1 MKSKKARQKASR
13 DYSFQCIYFLLKFL
27 LFLLHRFLQI
37 SFAMSADSHQLHT
50 HSYQDSLS
58 STCHSLL
65 NVNSHALSKSSS
77 SLACAGQSSLE
88 ERQSNKQE
96 LKKSHSSTICHT
108 LGNESD
114 ARSVPSPGWSFS
126 QPGMMGLGSVV
137 QTISDQSDND
147 NSQSRTKAT
156 NHFLIAEPSPA
167 SCEVEDTRM
176 CVKSST
182 AENIS
187 SASIVHQQSL
197 CKVEE
202 PGTALQRSHSDLTC
216 SCKQQTYVTHIETS
230 APHSSLSSSSC
241 RHGPPVARMSFQTER
256 YGPETNENTSHYQNL
271 VTHLPVLPRDQKVP
285 TNSFDSSGIPRNT
298 TVYTDPGTFHT
309 AVLGPHMPGNGFSNR
324 TMFSQ
329 ATGII
334 HGGLTYGNIPNAAYS
349 PLVMT
354 VHNNSAGPCNVR
366 QDPCMKVDATIPAYC
381 HSLPIPSI
389 QLVPRL
395 VCSVSESG
403 KEQAAPGYFHSF
415 STSDILTYPKLVSS
429 VSESGLDAKRVLKCC
444 SIPGEQLQHAQHCD
458 QQESAP
464 PETKA
469 ACVAFSSQQGA
480 GVVMTTKDM
489 WTMTSMNDLTKGL
502 KPALERRDAEV
513 QTLPT
518 MECKSVAT
526 SPAAAAEGHS
536 HVFPEV
542 NLEQDLEAPKS
553 PVREVRW
560 DDEGMT
566 WEVYGASVDP
576 EVLGLAIQKHLEIQ
590 IEQFQ
595 TEPAELA
602 EKSNK
607 EPSSDKMGKKR
618 PFRTMM
624 HSLRYPSCCAR
635 SSTAVE

>member
-1 MKSKKARQKASR
+1 
-13 DYSFQCIYFLLKFL
+13 
-27 LFLLHRFLQI
+27 
-37 SFAMSADSHQLHT
+37 MSADSHQLHT
-50 HSYQDSLS
+50 HSHKDTLS
-58 STCHSLL
+58 STCHGLL
-65 NVNSHALSKSSS
+65 NVNSHPLSKSSS
-77 SLACAGQSSLE
+77 SLICAGHSSLE
-88 ERQSNKQE
+88 WQNNKQE
-96 LKKSHSSTICHT
+96 LKKSHSSTVCQT
-108 LGNESD
+108 LGHESD
-114 ARSVPSPGWSFS
+114 ARSVPSPRWSFS
-126 QPGMMGLGSVV
+126 QSGLMGLDSVV
-137 QTISDQSDND
+137 QTMNSQSPDN
-147 NSQSRTKAT
+147 NSQSRSKTT
-156 NHFLIAEPSPA
+156 NHFLIIEQSSPSW
-167 SCEVEDTRM
+167 EVGDTKM

-182 AENIS
+182 VENVS
-187 SASIVHQQSL
+187 SACFKHQQSMG
-197 CKVEE
+197 KMDE
-202 PGTALQRSHSDLTC
+202 PRAALQRSHSDLTC
-216 SCKQQTYVTHIETS
+216 SCKQQCYVTHIETS
-230 APHSSLSSSSC
+230 ATDSSLSSSSS
-241 RHGPPVARMSFQTER
+241 RHGPSVVKMSFQAER
-256 YGPETNENTSHYQNL
+256 YGSEINENTHYQNL
-271 VTHLPVLPRDQKVP
+271 VTHLPALPIDQKVP
-285 TNSFDSSGIPRNT
+285 TNTFDSGSIPHNT
-298 TVYTDPGTFHT
+298 TVYTDPGRFHS
-309 AVLGPHMPGNGFSNR
+309 AVLGPHMPGNSFSNR
-324 TMFSQ
+324 TILNQ

-334 HGGLTYGNIPNAAYS
+334 HGGLTYSNIPNSAYS
-349 PLVMT
+349 PMVMA
-354 VHNNSAGPCNVR
+354 VHNNSAVPCNIR
-366 QDPCMKVDATIPAYC
+366 QDSCMKVDATVPAYC

-403 KEQAAPGYFHSF
+403 KEQAAPGYLHSF

-444 SIPGEQLQHAQHCD
+444 SIPGEQLQHAPHCT
-458 QQESAP
+458 QLERAS
-464 PETKA
+464 PETQT
-469 ACVAFSSQQGA
+469 ACVAFSSQLTTDIA
-480 GVVMTTKDM
+480 MKTKDM
-489 WTMTSMNDLTKGL
+489 WTMTSANDLTKGL

-595 TEPAELA
+595 TEPVQQTRKNEEDPL
-602 EKSNK
+602 NK
-607 EPSSDKMGKKR
+607 ERSSDKMEKKR

-635 SSTAVE
+635 SSSATE

>member
-1 MKSKKARQKASR
+1 
-13 DYSFQCIYFLLKFL
+13 
-27 LFLLHRFLQI
+27 
-37 SFAMSADSHQLHT
+37 
-50 HSYQDSLS
+50 
-58 STCHSLL
+58 
-65 NVNSHALSKSSS
+65 
-77 SLACAGQSSLE
+77 
-88 ERQSNKQE
+88 
-96 LKKSHSSTICHT
+96 
-108 LGNESD
+108 
-114 ARSVPSPGWSFS
+114 
-126 QPGMMGLGSVV
+126 MGLGSVV
-137 QTISDQSDND
+137 QTTSDQSVLDNL
-147 NSQSRTKAT
+147 QSRTKTT
-156 NHFLIAEPSPA
+156 NHCFITEQSPA
-167 SCEVEDTRM
+167 SWDVGDAKI

-182 AENIS
+182 VENVS
-187 SASIVHQQSL
+187 SACSVHQQSM
-197 CKVEE
+197 CDMEE
-202 PGTALQRSHSDLTC
+202 PGAALQRSHSDLTC
-216 SCKQQTYVTHIETS
+216 SCKQQTYVTLMEASVT
-230 APHSSLSSSSC
+230 HSSLSSSSC
-241 RHGPPVARMSFQTER
+241 RHGPTVARMSFQTQR
-256 YGPETNENTSHYQNL
+256 YGSEMNENASHYQNL

-285 TNSFDSSGIPRNT
+285 TNSFDSGGIPRNT

-329 ATGII
+329 ATGIV
-334 HGGLTYGNIPNAAYS
+334 HGGLTCGNIPNSAYS
-349 PLVMT
+349 PMVMT

-366 QDPCMKVDATIPAYC
+366 QDPFMKADATVPAYC

-403 KEQAAPGYFHSF
+403 KEQPTPGYFHSF

-444 SIPGEQLQHAQHCD
+444 SIPGEQHTQHYA
-458 QQESAP
+458 QQERAP

-480 GVVMTTKDM
+480 DTVMTTKDM

-526 SPAAAAEGHS
+526 SPVAAAEDHP

-542 NLEQDLEAPKS
+542 SLEQGLEAPKS

-595 TEPAELA
+595 TEPSEVPD
-602 EKSNK
+602 KSNE

-618 PFRTMM
+618 PFRTMI

-635 SSTAVE
+635 SSTTVE

>member
-1 MKSKKARQKASR
+1 
-13 DYSFQCIYFLLKFL
+13 
-27 LFLLHRFLQI
+27 
-37 SFAMSADSHQLHT
+37 MSADRHQLHT

-58 STCHSLL
+58 STCHGLL
-65 NVNSHALSKSSS
+65 NVSSHTLSKSSS
-77 SLACAGQSSLE
+77 SLACTAQSSLE

-108 LGNESD
+108 LGNKSE
-114 ARSVPSPGWSFS
+114 ARSVPSPGCSFS
-126 QPGMMGLGSVV
+126 QPGMIRLGSVG
-137 QTISDQSDND
+137 QTVNDQSANG
-147 NSQSRTKAT
+147 NSQSRTKT
-156 NHFLIAEPSPA
+156 INHFLIDEQSAGSW
-167 SCEVEDTRM
+167 EVGHTKM

-182 AENIS
+182 VENVS
-187 SASIVHQQSL
+187 SACIVHQQSM
-197 CKVEE
+197 CEMEE
-202 PGTALQRSHSDLTC
+202 PETALRRSHSDLTC
-216 SCKQQTYVTHIETS
+216 SCKQQTYVTLIETS
-230 APHSSLSSSSC
+230 ATHSSLNSSSC
-241 RHGPPVARMSFQTER
+241 RHGPQVARMSFQTQR
-256 YGPETNENTSHYQNL
+256 CGSETNENTSRYQNL
-271 VTHLPVLPRDQKVP
+271 VTHFPVLLRDQKVP
-285 TNSFDSSGIPRNT
+285 TNSFDSGGIPRNT
-298 TVYTDPGTFHT
+298 TVYTDPGTFHSV
-309 AVLGPHMPGNGFSNR
+309 VLGPHLPGNGFSNR

-329 ATGII
+329 ATGIV
-334 HGGLTYGNIPNAAYS
+334 HGGLTYGNIPNSAHS
-349 PLVMT
+349 PMVMT
-354 VHNNSAGPCNVR
+354 VHNNSAGPCTAK

-444 SIPGEQLQHAQHCD
+444 STPGEQLQHAQHCA
-458 QQESAP
+458 QQERAP

-480 GVVMTTKDM
+480 DMAMTTKDM

-542 NLEQDLEAPKS
+542 NLEQDLQAPKS

-595 TEPAELA
+595 TEPAQLA
-602 EKSNK
+602 EKSNE
-607 EPSSDKMGKKR
+607 EPSSDKMGKKK

>member
-1 MKSKKARQKASR
+1 
-13 DYSFQCIYFLLKFL
+13 
-27 LFLLHRFLQI
+27 
-37 SFAMSADSHQLHT
+37 
-50 HSYQDSLS
+50 
-58 STCHSLL
+58 
-65 NVNSHALSKSSS
+65 
-77 SLACAGQSSLE
+77 
-88 ERQSNKQE
+88 
-96 LKKSHSSTICHT
+96 
-108 LGNESD
+108 
-114 ARSVPSPGWSFS
+114 
-126 QPGMMGLGSVV
+126 MGLGSVV

-147 NSQSRTKAT
+147 NSRSRTKAT

-182 AENIS
+182 VENLS

-197 CKVEE
+197 CKMEE
-202 PGTALQRSHSDLTC
+202 PETALQRSHSDLTC

-230 APHSSLSSSSC
+230 ATHSSLSSSSC

-334 HGGLTYGNIPNAAYS
+334 HGGLTYGNIPNSAYS
-349 PLVMT
+349 PMVMT

-444 SIPGEQLQHAQHCD
+444 SIPGEQLQHAQHCA

-489 WTMTSMNDLTKGL
+489 WTMTSMNDLTGGL

-602 EKSNK
+602 EKSDK

>member
-1 MKSKKARQKASR
+1 
-13 DYSFQCIYFLLKFL
+13 
-27 LFLLHRFLQI
+27 
-37 SFAMSADSHQLHT
+37 T
-50 HSYQDSLS
+50 
-58 STCHSLL
+58 
-65 NVNSHALSKSSS
+65 
-77 SLACAGQSSLE
+77 
-88 ERQSNKQE
+88 
-96 LKKSHSSTICHT
+96 
-108 LGNESD
+108 
-114 ARSVPSPGWSFS
+114 
-126 QPGMMGLGSVV
+126 GLGSVV
-137 QTISDQSDND
+137 QTISIQSADD
-147 NSQSRTKAT
+147 NSQSRTKTT
-156 NHFLIAEPSPA
+156 NHFLITEQSPA
-167 SCEVEDTRM
+167 SWEAGDTKM

-182 AENIS
+182 VENVS
-187 SASIVHQQSL
+187 SACVVHQQSMREM
-197 CKVEE
+197 EE

-216 SCKQQTYVTHIETS
+216 SCKQQSYVTHIETS
-230 APHSSLSSSSC
+230 ATHSSLSSSSC
-241 RHGPPVARMSFQTER
+241 RHGPPVARMSFQTQG
-256 YGPETNENTSHYQNL
+256 YGSETNENTSHFQNL
-271 VTHLPVLPRDQKVP
+271 VTHLPVLSRDQKVP
-285 TNSFDSSGIPRNT
+285 TNSFDSGGIPCNT

-324 TMFSQ
+324 TIFSQ

-334 HGGLTYGNIPNAAYS
+334 PGGLTYGNISNSAYS
-349 PLVMT
+349 PAVMT
-354 VHNNSAGPCNVR
+354 VHNNPAGPCNIW
-366 QDPCMKVDATIPAYC
+366 QDPCMKADATLPAYC

-395 VCSVSESG
+395 LCSVSESG

-415 STSDILTYPKLVSS
+415 STSDILTCPKLVSS

-444 SIPGEQLQHAQHCD
+444 SIPAEQLQRAQHCA
-458 QQESAP
+458 QQERAP
-464 PETKA
+464 PGTKA
-469 ACVAFSSQQGA
+469 ACAFSSQQGA
-480 GVVMTTKDM
+480 DMVMTTKDM

-595 TEPAELA
+595 TEPAQPA
-602 EKSNK
+602 GKSNE
-607 EPSSDKMGKKR
+607 EPPSDQMGKKR
-618 PFRTMM
+618 PFRTML

>member
-1 MKSKKARQKASR
+1 
-13 DYSFQCIYFLLKFL
+13 
-27 LFLLHRFLQI
+27 
-37 SFAMSADSHQLHT
+37 
-50 HSYQDSLS
+50 
-58 STCHSLL
+58 
-65 NVNSHALSKSSS
+65 
-77 SLACAGQSSLE
+77 
-88 ERQSNKQE
+88 
-96 LKKSHSSTICHT
+96 
-108 LGNESD
+108 
-114 ARSVPSPGWSFS
+114 
-126 QPGMMGLGSVV
+126 MGLGSVV
-137 QTISDQSDND
+137 QTISNHSADD

-156 NHFLIAEPSPA
+156 NNFLIAEQSPA
-167 SCEVEDTRM
+167 SWEVGDTKM

-182 AENIS
+182 VENVS
-187 SASIVHQQSL
+187 SACIVHQQNMQEM
-197 CKVEE
+197 EE
-202 PGTALQRSHSDLTC
+202 PGAALQRSHSDLNC
-216 SCKQQTYVTHIETS
+216 SCRQQTYVTHIETS
-230 APHSSLSSSSC
+230 ATHSSLSSSSC
-241 RHGPPVARMSFQTER
+241 RHGPPVARMSFQTQR
-256 YGPETNENTSHYQNL
+256 YGSETNENTSHYQNL

-285 TNSFDSSGIPRNT
+285 TNSFDSSGIPCNT
-298 TVYTDPGTFHT
+298 AVYADPGTFHA
-309 AVLGPHMPGNGFSNR
+309 AVLGPHMPGNGLSNR

-329 ATGII
+329 ATGTI
-334 HGGLTYGNIPNAAYS
+334 HGGLTYGNIPNSAYS
-349 PLVMT
+349 PMVMT
-354 VHNNSAGPCNVR
+354 VHNNSAGPCNIR
-366 QDPCMKVDATIPAYC
+366 QEPCMKVDATIPAYC

-389 QLVPRL
+389 QLVPQL
-395 VCSVSESG
+395 VCSVSETG
-403 KEQAAPGYFHSF
+403 KEQAAPDYFHSF

-429 VSESGLDAKRVLKCC
+429 VSETGLDAKRVLKCC
-444 SIPGEQLQHAQHCD
+444 SIPGEQLQNAQHSA
-458 QQESAP
+458 QQERAP

-469 ACVAFSSQQGA
+469 ACVAFSSQPGA
-480 GVVMTTKDM
+480 DTVMTTKDM

-513 QTLPT
+513 QTLPI

-595 TEPAELA
+595 TEPTELA
-602 EKSNK
+602 GKSNE

>member
-1 MKSKKARQKASR
+1 
-13 DYSFQCIYFLLKFL
+13 
-27 LFLLHRFLQI
+27 
-37 SFAMSADSHQLHT
+37 
-50 HSYQDSLS
+50 
-58 STCHSLL
+58 
-65 NVNSHALSKSSS
+65 
-77 SLACAGQSSLE
+77 
-88 ERQSNKQE
+88 
-96 LKKSHSSTICHT
+96 
-108 LGNESD
+108 
-114 ARSVPSPGWSFS
+114 
-126 QPGMMGLGSVV
+126 MGLGSVV
-137 QTISDQSDND
+137 QSISGPSADD
-147 NSQSRTKAT
+147 NSQSRTKTT
-156 NHFLIAEPSPA
+156 NHFLTAEQSPA
-167 SCEVEDTRM
+167 SWEAGGTKM
-176 CVKSST
+176 CAKSST
-182 AENIS
+182 VENVS
-187 SASIVHQQSL
+187 STCIVHQQSM
-197 CKVEE
+197 CEMEE

-216 SCKQQTYVTHIETS
+216 GCKQQTYVTHIETS
-230 APHSSLSSSSC
+230 ATHSSLSSSSC
-241 RHGPPVARMSFQTER
+241 RHGPPVARMSFQTQT
-256 YGPETNENTSHYQNL
+256 YGSETNENISHYHNL
-271 VTHLPVLPRDQKVP
+271 LSHLPVLPRDQKVP

-309 AVLGPHMPGNGFSNR
+309 AVLGAHMPGHGFSNR

-334 HGGLTYGNIPNAAYS
+334 HGGLIYSNIPNCAYS
-349 PLVMT
+349 PVVMT
-354 VHNNSAGPCNVR
+354 VHNNSAGPGNIS
-366 QDPCMKVDATIPAYC
+366 QDSCMKVDATVPAYC

-444 SIPGEQLQHAQHCD
+444 SIPVEQLQHAQHCA
-458 QQESAP
+458 QQERAP

-480 GVVMTTKDM
+480 DMVMTTKDM
-489 WTMTSMNDLTKGL
+489 WTMTSMNDLSKGL

-595 TEPAELA
+595 TGPAHLA
-602 EKSNK
+602 QKSNE

>member
-1 MKSKKARQKASR
+1 
-13 DYSFQCIYFLLKFL
+13 
-27 LFLLHRFLQI
+27 
-37 SFAMSADSHQLHT
+37 MSADSHHLHT
-50 HSYQDSLS
+50 PPYEDSQS
-58 STCHSLL
+58 STCHRLL
-65 NVNSHALSKSSS
+65 NVNSHPLSKSSS
-77 SLACAGQSSLE
+77 NLACTEKSSLE

-108 LGNESD
+108 LRNKSD
-114 ARSVPSPGWSFS
+114 ARNGASPEWSFS
-126 QPGMMGLGSVV
+126 QPEMMGLGSVV
-137 QTISDQSDND
+137 QTVSDQSAND
-147 NSQSRTKAT
+147 NSQSRTMTT
-156 NHFLIAEPSPA
+156 NHFLSTEHSTA
-167 SCEVEDTRM
+167 SWEAGDTKI

-182 AENIS
+182 VENVS
-187 SASIVHQQSL
+187 SACIASQQTM
-197 CKVEE
+197 CKMEE
-202 PGTALQRSHSDLTC
+202 PGTTLQRSHSDLTC
-216 SCKQQTYVTHIETS
+216 SCKQQTCVTHIETS
-230 APHSSLSSSSC
+230 VTHSSLSIPSC
-241 RHGPPVARMSFQTER
+241 PHGPPMAWMSIQTQR
-256 YGPETNENTSHYQNL
+256 CGSETNENTSHYSNL
-271 VTHLPVLPRDQKVP
+271 VTHFPVLPRDQKVP
-285 TNSFDSSGIPRNT
+285 TNSFDSSSVPQNT
-298 TVYTDPGTFHT
+298 TVYTDPGIFHT
-309 AVLGPHMPGNGFSNR
+309 AVLGPHMPGNDFSNR
-324 TMFSQ
+324 TVFSQ
-329 ATGII
+329 ATGVI
-334 HGGLTYGNIPNAAYS
+334 HSGLTYGNIPNSAYS
-349 PLVMT
+349 PMVIT

-395 VCSVSESG
+395 ACSVSESG
-403 KEQAAPGYFHSF
+403 KEQATSGYFHSF

-444 SIPGEQLQHAQHCD
+444 SIPEEQPQNAQQCS
-458 QQESAP
+458 QQERAAP
-464 PETKA
+464 EPKA
-469 ACVAFSSQQGA
+469 ACVAFSSQQGTDI
-480 GVVMTTKDM
+480 MTTKDM

-502 KPALERRDAEV
+502 KTALECRDAEV

-542 NLEQDLEAPKS
+542 NLEQDLEALKS

-595 TEPAELA
+595 TEPAEVP
-602 EKSNK
+602 EKRNE
-607 EPSSDKMGKKR
+607 EPPSDKMGKKK

>member
-1 MKSKKARQKASR
+1 
-13 DYSFQCIYFLLKFL
+13 
-27 LFLLHRFLQI
+27 
-37 SFAMSADSHQLHT
+37 
-50 HSYQDSLS
+50 
-58 STCHSLL
+58 
-65 NVNSHALSKSSS
+65 
-77 SLACAGQSSLE
+77 
-88 ERQSNKQE
+88 
-96 LKKSHSSTICHT
+96 
-108 LGNESD
+108 
-114 ARSVPSPGWSFS
+114 
-126 QPGMMGLGSVV
+126 MGLGSVV
-137 QTISDQSDND
+137 QTTGNQSAND
-147 NSQSRTKAT
+147 NSQSRTKTT
-156 NHFLIAEPSPA
+156 NHFLIAEQSPA
-167 SCEVEDTRM
+167 SWEVRDSKM

-182 AENIS
+182 VENVS
-187 SASIVHQQSL
+187 SACIVHQQSM
-197 CKVEE
+197 CEMEE
-202 PGTALQRSHSDLTC
+202 PGTTLQRSHSDLTC
-216 SCKQQTYVTHIETS
+216 SCKQQTYDTHIENS
-230 APHSSLSSSSC
+230 ATHSSLSSSNC
-241 RHGPPVARMSFQTER
+241 RHGPPVARISFQTQR
-256 YGPETNENTSHYQNL
+256 YGSETNENTSYYQNL
-271 VTHLPVLPRDQKVP
+271 VTHLPVLPGDQKVP
-285 TNSFDSSGIPRNT
+285 TNSFDSGGIPHNT

-309 AVLGPHMPGNGFSNR
+309 AVLGPHMPGNGFLNR

-329 ATGII
+329 ATGFI
-334 HGGLTYGNIPNAAYS
+334 HGGLTYGNIPSSAYS
-349 PLVMT
+349 PMVMT
-354 VHNNSAGPCNVR
+354 VHNNSTGPCNIR

-381 HSLPIPSI
+381 HSLPIPST

-444 SIPGEQLQHAQHCD
+444 SIPEEQLQHAQHCA
-458 QQESAP
+458 QQERAP

-480 GVVMTTKDM
+480 DMVMTTKDM
-489 WTMTSMNDLTKGL
+489 WTMTSMNDLIKGL
-502 KPALERRDAEV
+502 KPALERRDAQV

-518 MECKSVAT
+518 MEFKSVAT
-526 SPAAAAEGHS
+526 SPVAAAEDHS

-553 PVREVRW
+553 PVHEVIW

-590 IEQFQ
+590 IEQLQ
-595 TEPAELA
+595 IEPAQLA
-602 EKSNK
+602 GKSNK

-624 HSLRYPSCCAR
+624 RSLRYPSCCAR

>member
-1 MKSKKARQKASR
+1 
-13 DYSFQCIYFLLKFL
+13 
-27 LFLLHRFLQI
+27 
-37 SFAMSADSHQLHT
+37 
-50 HSYQDSLS
+50 
-58 STCHSLL
+58 
-65 NVNSHALSKSSS
+65 
-77 SLACAGQSSLE
+77 
-88 ERQSNKQE
+88 
-96 LKKSHSSTICHT
+96 
-108 LGNESD
+108 
-114 ARSVPSPGWSFS
+114 
-126 QPGMMGLGSVV
+126 MGLGSVV
-137 QTISDQSDND
+137 QTISNQSADD
-147 NSQSRTKAT
+147 NSESRTKTT
-156 NHFLIAEPSPA
+156 NHFLITEQSPA
-167 SCEVEDTRM
+167 TWEVGDTKM

-182 AENIS
+182 VENVS
-187 SASIVHQQSL
+187 SGCIVHQQSMREM
-197 CKVEE
+197 EE
-202 PGTALQRSHSDLTC
+202 PGPALQRSHSDLTC
-216 SCKQQTYVTHIETS
+216 TCKQQTYVTLAETS
-230 APHSSLSSSSC
+230 ATHSSLSSSSC
-241 RHGPPVARMSFQTER
+241 RHGLPVARMSFQTQR
-256 YGPETNENTSHYQNL
+256 YGSETNENASHYQHL
-271 VTHLPVLPRDQKVP
+271 VTRLPVLPRDQNVP
-285 TNSFDSSGIPRNT
+285 TNSFDSSGIPRNS
-298 TVYTDPGTFHT
+298 TVYTDPRTFHT
-309 AVLGPHMPGNGFSNR
+309 AVLGPQMPGNGFSNR

-334 HGGLTYGNIPNAAYS
+334 HGGLTYGNIPNSAYS
-349 PLVMT
+349 PVVMT
-354 VHNNSAGPCNVR
+354 VHNNSAGPCNIR
-366 QDPCMKVDATIPAYC
+366 QDPCVKVDATVPAYC

-403 KEQAAPGYFHSF
+403 EEQAAPGYFHSF

-429 VSESGLDAKRVLKCC
+429 VSESGLDAKKVLKCC
-444 SIPGEQLQHAQHCD
+444 SIPAEQLQRAQHCA
-458 QQESAP
+458 QQERAP

-469 ACVAFSSQQGA
+469 ACVALSSQQGA
-480 GVVMTTKDM
+480 DVVMTTKDM

-518 MECKSVAT
+518 VECKSVAT

-595 TEPAELA
+595 TEPAQPA
-602 EKSNK
+602 GKSNE
-607 EPSSDKMGKKR
+607 EPSSEKMGKKR

>member
-1 MKSKKARQKASR
+1 
-13 DYSFQCIYFLLKFL
+13 
-27 LFLLHRFLQI
+27 
-37 SFAMSADSHQLHT
+37 
-50 HSYQDSLS
+50 
-58 STCHSLL
+58 
-65 NVNSHALSKSSS
+65 
-77 SLACAGQSSLE
+77 
-88 ERQSNKQE
+88 
-96 LKKSHSSTICHT
+96 
-108 LGNESD
+108 
-114 ARSVPSPGWSFS
+114 
-126 QPGMMGLGSVV
+126 GLGSVV
-137 QTISDQSDND
+137 QSISSQSANA
-147 NSQSRTKAT
+147 NSQGRSKTA
-156 NHFLIAEPSPA
+156 NHCLLSEQSPA
-167 SCEVEDTRM
+167 SWEVGDTKI

-182 AENIS
+182 VENVS
-187 SASIVHQQSL
+187 SACTVHHQSM
-197 CKVEE
+197 CEMEE

-216 SCKQQTYVTHIETS
+216 SCKQAYVTLLETS
-230 APHSSLSSSSC
+230 VTHSCLSSSSC
-241 RHGPPVARMSFQTER
+241 RHGPPVARTSFQTQR
-256 YGPETNENTSHYQNL
+256 YGSETNENTSHYHNL

-285 TNSFDSSGIPRNT
+285 TNSFDSGGIPRNT
-298 TVYTDPGTFHT
+298 TVYTDPGTFHP
-309 AVLGPHMPGNGFSNR
+309 AVLGPHMPGNIFSNR
-324 TMFSQ
+324 TMFNQ
-329 ATGII
+329 ATGIA
-334 HGGLTYGNIPNAAYS
+334 HGGLTCGNIPNSVYS
-349 PLVMT
+349 PMVVA
-354 VHNNSAGPCNVR
+354 VHNNSVGACNIR
-366 QDPCMKVDATIPAYC
+366 QDPCMKVDATVPAYC

-403 KEQAAPGYFHSF
+403 KEQAVPGYFHSF

-429 VSESGLDAKRVLKCC
+429 VSESGLDAKRVLKYC
-444 SIPGEQLQHAQHCD
+444 SNPGEQLQHTQHSA
-458 QQESAP
+458 QQERAP

-480 GVVMTTKDM
+480 DMVTTTKDM

-502 KPALERRDAEV
+502 KPTLERRDAEV

-526 SPAAAAEGHS
+526 SPAAAAEDHP

-542 NLEQDLEAPKS
+542 SLEQDLEAPKS

-595 TEPAELA
+595 TEPAHLH
-602 EKSNK
+602 EKSNE

-635 SSTAVE
+635 SSTAAE

>member
-1 MKSKKARQKASR
+1 
-13 DYSFQCIYFLLKFL
+13 
-27 LFLLHRFLQI
+27 
-37 SFAMSADSHQLHT
+37 MSADSHQLHT
-50 HSYQDSLS
+50 HSHKDTLS
-58 STCHSLL
+58 STCRGLL
-65 NVNSHALSKSSS
+65 NVNSHPLSKSSS
-77 SLACAGQSSLE
+77 SLICAEHSSL

-96 LKKSHSSTICHT
+96 LKKSHSSTVCQT
-108 LGNESD
+108 LGHDSD
-114 ARSVPSPGWSFS
+114 ARSAPSPRWSFS
-126 QPGMMGLGSVV
+126 QSGLMGLESVV
-137 QTISDQSDND
+137 QTMNNQSPDN
-147 NSQSRTKAT
+147 NSQSRTKTT
-156 NHFLIAEPSPA
+156 NHFLIIEQSPA
-167 SCEVEDTRM
+167 SWEVGDTKM

-182 AENIS
+182 VENVS
-187 SASIVHQQSL
+187 SACFKHQQSMG
-197 CKVEE
+197 KMDE
-202 PGTALQRSHSDLTC
+202 PRAALQRSHSDLTC
-216 SCKQQTYVTHIETS
+216 SCKQQSYVTHIETS
-230 APHSSLSSSSC
+230 ATDSSLSSSSS
-241 RHGPPVARMSFQTER
+241 RHGPSVVRMSFQTER
-256 YGPETNENTSHYQNL
+256 YGSEINENTSHYQNL
-271 VTHLPVLPRDQKVP
+271 VTHLPALPIDQKVP
-285 TNSFDSSGIPRNT
+285 TNTFDSGGIPHNT
-298 TVYTDPGTFHT
+298 TVYTDPGRYHS

-324 TMFSQ
+324 TMLSQ

-334 HGGLTYGNIPNAAYS
+334 HGGLTYSNIPNSAFS
-349 PLVMT
+349 PMAMT
-354 VHNNSAGPCNVR
+354 VHNSSAVPCNIR
-366 QDPCMKVDATIPAYC
+366 QDSCMKVDATIPAYC

-403 KEQAAPGYFHSF
+403 KEQGAPDYFHSF

-444 SIPGEQLQHAQHCD
+444 SVPGEQLQHTQHCA
-458 QQESAP
+458 QQERASS
-464 PETKA
+464 ETQT
-469 ACVAFSSQQGA
+469 ACVAFSSQQTTDVA
-480 GVVMTTKDM
+480 MKTKDM
-489 WTMTSMNDLTKGL
+489 WTMTSANDLTKGL

-542 NLEQDLEAPKS
+542 NLEQDLEVPKS

-595 TEPAELA
+595 TEPAQQTG
-602 EKSNK
+602 KSDEDPLNK
-607 EPSSDKMGKKR
+607 EPSSDKMEKKR